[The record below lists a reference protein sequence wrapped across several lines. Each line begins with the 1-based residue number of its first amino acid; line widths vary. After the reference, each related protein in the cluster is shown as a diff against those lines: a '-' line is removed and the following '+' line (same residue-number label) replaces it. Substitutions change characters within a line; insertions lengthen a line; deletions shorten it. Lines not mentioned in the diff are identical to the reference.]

1 MILKDNARS
10 MTPEKKNLGDSLPPW
25 LSLAAFVVNSSI
37 IEIPTFTTETLE
49 TQGQLILAENMPEDQ
64 RDHLSEVRTP
74 RDAREENRG

>member
-1 MILKDNARS
+1 
-10 MTPEKKNLGDSLPPW
+10 
-25 LSLAAFVVNSSI
+25 VVNSSI